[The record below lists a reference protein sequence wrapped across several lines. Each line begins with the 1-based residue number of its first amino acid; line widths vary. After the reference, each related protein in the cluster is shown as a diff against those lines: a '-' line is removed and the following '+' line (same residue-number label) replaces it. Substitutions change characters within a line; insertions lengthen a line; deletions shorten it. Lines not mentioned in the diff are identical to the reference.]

1 MAFVKESSLRIS
13 GLIFGLDFFF
23 LSIVSGGNLGSKS
36 PLTRIPFPMHYI
48 NIFFKSTYPFCLIFL
63 VHSLSNIMKLAYH
76 GVVIPIFFSFGYVK
90 ICI

>member
-23 LSIVSGGNLGSKS
+23 SVQCEWGQFGSKS

-48 NIFFKSTYPFCLIFL
+48 NIFFKSAYPFCLIFL
-63 VHSLSNIMKLAYH
+63 VHSVSNIMKLAYH
-76 GVVIPIFFSFGYVK
+76 GVVIPIFFFLLDM
-90 ICI
+90 